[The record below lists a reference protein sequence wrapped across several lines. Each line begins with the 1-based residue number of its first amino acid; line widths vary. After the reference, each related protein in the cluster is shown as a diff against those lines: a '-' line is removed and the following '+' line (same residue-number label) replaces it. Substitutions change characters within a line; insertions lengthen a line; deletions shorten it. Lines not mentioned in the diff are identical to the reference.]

1 MVSLH
6 VSEKFRQ
13 LFENCRLNLDGVVNL
28 LLDSSIPLSLRWD
41 ELHNELFDLGN
52 DGLQVEERT
61 ASAFRLL
68 FLLRLFLLF
77 LLSLQLRGR
86 FTLHDL
92 QCTFFYNYL
101 DTM

>member
-28 LLDSSIPLSLRWD
+28 LLDGSIPLSLRWD

-52 DGLQVEERT
+52 DGLQVEEGT
-61 ASAFRLL
+61 ASAFLCFL
-68 FLLRLFLLF
+68 LLRLFLL
-77 LLSLQLRGR
+77 LLGLQLRCR
-86 FTLHDL
+86 FTRHDL
-92 QCTFFYNYL
+92 QCTFFI
-101 DTM
+101 TI